1 MTKDETAIS
10 ISHLTKRYPGF
21 KLEDLNL
28 DIPKGYITGFIGPN
42 GAGKSTTIHLIM
54 DLLKA
59 DSGRIQILGHDH
71 SDQGKE
77 ARSKIGF
84 VYADNVFYDDM
95 TVKNTGKMLAP
106 FYDKW
111 QMDVYEDLCQRF
123 GLDPNK
129 KVKNLSTGMKVKLF
143 LSVAL
148 SHDAELIILDEPTSG
163 LDPVVRFEILD
174 LLYQYVENGDKT
186 VFFSS
191 HITSDLERIADYIVM
206 IQNGQIVFQ
215 AEKDSLLED
224 YRLAKGSLD
233 LLDADV
239 RSLFVGL
246 DERSTGFVGLT
257 HQTETLLELFAD
269 QILVEPASLDDIMFY
284 YNKGGK

>member
-106 FYDKW
+106 FYDTW

-224 YRLAKGSLD
+224 YRLVKGSLD

-257 HQTETLLELFAD
+257 HQTEALLELFAD